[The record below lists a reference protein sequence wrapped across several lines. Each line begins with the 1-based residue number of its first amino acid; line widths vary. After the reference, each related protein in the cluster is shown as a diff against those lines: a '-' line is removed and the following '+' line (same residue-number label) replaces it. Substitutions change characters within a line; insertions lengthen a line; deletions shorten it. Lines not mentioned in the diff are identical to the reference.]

1 MDLAGQVALVTG
13 ASSGIGRAI
22 ALRLGR
28 AGADVGVGYRQ
39 RAAEAAA
46 VSAEIQ
52 KLGQR
57 AIPIQGDVA
66 IVADAG
72 RIVADAVA
80 QLGRLDIL
88 INNAGIEIKQ
98 SFLDVTEESY
108 DRVLAVNLKRVLA
121 VNLKGAFFCAQE
133 AARQMIRQG
142 GGGHIVNVSSVH
154 EDLALPENAPY
165 CASKGGLRMM
175 MRTICLEL
183 APHQITVNNV
193 GPGAIATPINRNTPQ
208 SPELLQ
214 QLLAEIPLR
223 RLGAPE
229 EVAELVAYLVS
240 PAAAYVTG
248 STFFIDG
255 GLMRQTGSL

>member
-1 MDLAGQVALVTG
+1 MALAGQVALVTG

-28 AGADVGVGYRQ
+28 DGADVGVGYRQ
-39 RAAEAAA
+39 SAAGAAA
-46 VSAEIQ
+46 ACAEIQ
-52 KLGQR
+52 KLGRR

-66 IVADAG
+66 VVADAR
-72 RIVADAVA
+72 RIVGDAVA

-88 INNAGIEIKQ
+88 INNAGLEIKQ
-98 SFLDVTEESY
+98 PFLDVTEESY
-108 DRVLAVNLKRVLA
+108 DRVLT
-121 VNLKGAFFCAQE
+121 VNLKGAFFCAQA

-142 GGGHIVNVSSVH
+142 GGGRIVNISSVH
-154 EDLALPENAPY
+154 EDLAMPGNAPY
-165 CASKGGLRMM
+165 CASKGGMRML

-193 GPGAIATPINRNTPQ
+193 GPGAIATPINQTTLQ
-208 SPELLQ
+208 SPKLLQ
-214 QLLAEIPLR
+214 QLLAEIPLH
-223 RLGAPE
+223 RLGTPE

-248 STFFIDG
+248 STYFIDG
-255 GLMRQTGSL
+255 GLMRQAGSL